1 MFSPN
6 PDASVTADGPGEA
19 PSPTVQ
25 GVCPPGR
32 AKEPR
37 GGQQE
42 DCVTAASI
50 HIQLCSTWIYS
61 NMTKFTTK
69 GTILVLLYMYSG
81 GVLLGYY
88 CYNSDCVKM

>member
-19 PSPTVQ
+19 PSPSVQ
-25 GVCPPGR
+25 GVCPPGG

-37 GGQQE
+37 GGQRE
-42 DCVTAASI
+42 DCVIAASI
-50 HIQLCSTWIYS
+50 HIQLCSTWICS

-69 GTILVLLYMYSG
+69 GTILYMYSG
-81 GVLLGYY
+81 AVLLGYH